1 MPAKSKAQQRLMA
14 IALHN
19 PKKLRGKNRQ
29 ILKSLSKKQ
38 LREFA
43 STKAR
48 NLPARKV
55 ALKNLL
61 KQGRRG
67 RK

>member
-29 ILKSLSKKQ
+29 ILKSNF
-38 LREFA
+38 EC
-43 STKAR
+43 
-48 NLPARKV
+48 KV
-55 ALKNLL
+55 GLAE
-61 KQGRRG
+61 
-67 RK
+67 